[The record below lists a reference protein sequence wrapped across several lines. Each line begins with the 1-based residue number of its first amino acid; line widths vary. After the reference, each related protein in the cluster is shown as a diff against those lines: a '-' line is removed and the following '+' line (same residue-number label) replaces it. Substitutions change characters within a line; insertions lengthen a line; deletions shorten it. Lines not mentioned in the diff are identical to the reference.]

1 MKFTTKT
8 PHVEQDWAADF
19 VLALR
24 LREPGKERNQ
34 RREYQSVYYIKYRFR
49 QQQKELRPEMGEE
62 PSVHG
67 LRVRRHGGEYLAE
80 AREALAGR
88 KAVQIRPVVHR
99 VRREDVSEQHEK
111 KNSEE
116 QRSTHSPGA
125 DRRHG
130 AGTSG
135 SRRTA

>member
-1 MKFTTKT
+1 
-8 PHVEQDWAADF
+8 
-19 VLALR
+19 
-24 LREPGKERNQ
+24 
-34 RREYQSVYYIKYRFR
+34 
-49 QQQKELRPEMGEE
+49 MGEE

-67 LRVRRHGGEYLAE
+67 LRVRRHGGKYLAE

-88 KAVQIRPVVHR
+88 KAVHIRPVVHR

-130 AGTSG
+130 QRLLAWDSLLILYTSG
-135 SRRTA
+135 K